1 MAKKNYNHGMN
12 NFKIEQL
19 EPRQM
24 FSADIGLNDIEQQLN
39 NIPDIVENTLE
50 SIDNLQM
57 SNLGLNGTGSLQTPR
72 NLLA

>member
-24 FSADIGLNDIEQQLN
+24 FSADVGLNDIEQQLN
-39 NIPDIVENTLE
+39 NIPDIVEL
-50 SIDNLQM
+50 SMFLM
-57 SNLGLNGTGSLQTPR
+57 R
-72 NLLA
+72 M